1 MPQEITKPTPLL
13 KEDGSTVVGWASSN
27 LLDYNKID
35 CAAPLARIKE
45 WDRYTVVSPD
55 CAVTL
60 SIADL
65 GNLGYIFASLTD
77 FTQKPCRTFSQ
88 TITRAYPRGRM
99 SLPLSARSGDTTYTS
114 KQVGMRFSRSA
125 KSRFLNCEYVNF
137 CEGKTL
143 YLNLSLDEPDRYA
156 IASADDFG
164 GKKGCFSYR
173 YQVSCMPASGVIRY
187 GGAEYSFRPESS
199 FGTLSW
205 CRGISN
211 QGRVYQ
217 RDPGWPGQAG
227 SFCAICR
234 RPSGERLVLWRS
246 IL

>member
-77 FTQKPCRTFSQ
+77 LQPDHHQ
-88 TITRAYPRGRM
+88 
-99 SLPLSARSGDTTYTS
+99 SLPQRTHESPPFR
-114 KQVGMRFSRSA
+114 Q
-125 KSRFLNCEYVNF
+125 
-137 CEGKTL
+137 
-143 YLNLSLDEPDRYA
+143 
-156 IASADDFG
+156 
-164 GKKGCFSYR
+164 
-173 YQVSCMPASGVIRY
+173 IRGY
-187 GGAEYSFRPESS
+187 H
-199 FGTLSW
+199 LH
-205 CRGISN
+205 
-211 QGRVYQ
+211 Q
-217 RDPGWPGQAG
+217 QAG
-227 SFCAICR
+227 RDAFFPFCKIPLSKLRICK
-234 RPSGERLVLWRS
+234 LL
-246 IL
+246 

>member
-173 YQVSCMPASGVIRY
+173 YQVSYMPASGVIRY
-187 GGAEYSFRPESS
+187 GGAEYSFRQNQLWYLELVP
-199 FGTLSW
+199 
-205 CRGISN
+205 RGISN

>member
-77 FTQKPCRTFSQ
+77 FTQ
-88 TITRAYPRGRM
+88 
-99 SLPLSARSGDTTYTS
+99 SLAVPSARPSP
-114 KQVGMRFSRSA
+114 
-125 KSRFLNCEYVNF
+125 
-137 CEGKTL
+137 
-143 YLNLSLDEPDRYA
+143 EPT
-156 IASADDFG
+156 
-164 GKKGCFSYR
+164 
-173 YQVSCMPASGVIRY
+173 
-187 GGAEYSFRPESS
+187 PE
-199 FGTLSW
+199 
-205 CRGISN
+205 
-211 QGRVYQ
+211 
-217 RDPGWPGQAG
+217 DA
-227 SFCAICR
+227 
-234 RPSGERLVLWRS
+234 
-246 IL
+246 